1 MKQILTAFILVSLS
15 VLTACGGGG
24 GGTKAPSADSSPT
37 LTGVFIDAPTKGL
50 TYKAT
55 PSATTGT
62 TDAEG
67 KFNFK
72 AGDTVSFSIT
82 TSGGEITLGSAL
94 VSIPSNSNAVV
105 SVLSLPNGV
114 QAAQILQTLNQ
125 GSATNID
132 VGNLSLSSADVA
144 KLNSYM
150 TNPTAVAPSVSI
162 AGINKQLIDTNQAAT
177 AAITSLSTP
186 TTVQSISA
194 TSINNSLIGKVFYSQ
209 GVTKLASGEA
219 SSVVGLGYLNSTGI
233 VTEVW
238 NDGTIDSNASWSSV
252 DNGFVMTSKGLNATA
267 TINYVDSTLMALS
280 YSAFDSKKI
289 NSVGYFVKPV
299 SYADW
304 AGKVFA
310 ITGNTNSYCS
320 PQPTYLSV
328 SADGSQA
335 NLLCQLGGAVYGS
348 SSLSQYAPLPGVWI
362 VQETLNGKTSTFF
375 IGLLAGGTLAS
386 GKMFLYMPST
396 ATTPFRSGILS
407 IKLAQ

>member
-1 MKQILTAFILVSLS
+1 MRRWR
-15 VLTACGGGG
+15 GGGG
-24 GGTKAPSADSSPT
+24 ATVATSVDTSPT
-37 LTGVFIDAPTKGL
+37 LTGIFIDAPTKGL
-50 TYKAT
+50 TFKAT
-55 PSATTGT
+55 PSATAGT
-62 TDAEG
+62 TDADG

-82 TSGGEITLGSAL
+82 TSGGEIRLGSTL
-94 VSIPSNSNAVV
+94 VSIPSDSNAVV
-105 SVLSLPNGV
+105 SVLSLPNGI

-132 VGNLSLSSADVA
+132 VGNVNLSSADVS

-150 TNPTAVAPSVSI
+150 INPTAVAPSVSI
-162 AGINKQLIDTNQAAT
+162 AGINKPLIDADEAAT

-194 TSINNSLIGKVFYSQ
+194 NSINNSLIGKVFYSQ

-219 SSVVGLGYLNSTGI
+219 SSVNGLGYLNPNGI

-238 NDGTIDSNASWSSV
+238 NDGTLDSNARWTSV
-252 DNGFVMTSKGLNATA
+252 NNGFVATKNGSNVSA
-267 TINYVDSTLMALS
+267 TINFVDSTLMALS
-280 YSAFDSKKI
+280 YSTWDSKKI

-299 SYADW
+299 SNADW

-310 ITGNTNSYCS
+310 LTGNTNSYCS

-328 SADGSQA
+328 SADGTQA
-335 NLLCQLGGAVYGS
+335 NLLCQLGAAAYGS
-348 SSLSQYAPLPGVWI
+348 ASLSQYAPLPGVWI
-362 VQETLNGKTSTFF
+362 VQQTTNGNTSTFF

-386 GKMFLYMPST
+386 GQMFLYNPST
-396 ATTPFRSGILS
+396 ATTPFSSGIVA
-407 IKLAQ
+407 IKSAQ